1 MKELVLILLAAG
13 SSKRFH
19 GNKLLHLLQGKP
31 MYQHMADQIDRL
43 PADVFAQKLV
53 VTQYEEIMKDLGGRG
68 YRIIENHESQRG
80 ISCSIRL
87 ALNAV
92 ENGEAS
98 LCFAVCDQPYLKA
111 ETLKRLVDGWR
122 RSGKGLGCLSY
133 HGEPGN
139 PVIFSACYQKELL
152 ALEGDVGGRKVLRHH
167 PDDIFFYEAKDGK
180 ELTDMDTR
188 FNTV

>member
-13 SSKRFH
+13 SSKRFN

-31 MYQHMADQIDRL
+31 MYQHIADQIDRL
-43 PADVFAQKLV
+43 PANVFTQKLV
-53 VTQYEEIMKDLGGRG
+53 VTQYKEIMKDLEGRG
-68 YRIIENHESQRG
+68 YGIVENHESQRG
-80 ISCSIRL
+80 ISYSIRL
-87 ALNAV
+87 ALNGV
-92 ENGEAS
+92 ENGETS

-111 ETLKRLVDGWR
+111 ETIKRLVDGWR

-133 HGEPGN
+133 QGEPGN
-139 PVIFSACYQKELL
+139 PVIFSECYRKELL
-152 ALEGDVGGRKVLRHH
+152 ALEGDVGGRKVLRRHL
-167 PDDIFFYEAKDGK
+167 DDVFFYEANDTK